1 MSNEQHIGWLMEGVK
16 AWNARREREDFV
28 PDFEGADFPRI
39 FYSAGKLSPKGT
51 FNLLGANLSDANLF
65 GANLTRAILRGAY
78 LNRAHFGKADL
89 TEANLEHS
97 SIGGCDFRSAKLT
110 GCNFERCNALT
121 LIGPETHLSTD
132 FRETS
137 SLTQKQLN
145 AMHGDSETRLPDHL
159 RHPATWLNVSQ
170 FELDLETFGGEKSG
184 GIERIDHSPI
194 RFTPPAEFS
203 AKDWQL
209 SVQYFPQS
217 PEPRQASATP
227 VDSVKEAANRLALA
241 QLVGTFCSALR
252 KYKREDAE
260 LSNRVRPAEQLLVTG
275 EALRK
280 ALKADGEDF
289 LPILMEDYIETLAL
303 GLDEDVQAFEANDI
317 ALYQRIIQRGRQ
329 LYAFYPELE
338 EISDPTNTRFIPD
351 DFPYSLDQLATEVK
365 DIVFSEEGL
374 THFSD
379 TTRELIQAE
388 INATVPRD
396 QDEEKTKLARLGA
409 IVGEMRREMVKY
421 TDKAQS
427 AIDKGASWVKS
438 FEKVEKIWDAIK
450 PFIGMD
456 GGG

>member
-1 MSNEQHIGWLMEGVK
+1 MANEQHIEWLLEGVE
-16 AWNARREREDFV
+16 AWNARREKDDFV
-28 PDFEGADFPRI
+28 PDFEGADFPRL
-39 FYSAGKLSPKGT
+39 FSSAGKISLKET

-65 GANLTRAILRGAY
+65 GANLTRVILRGAN
-78 LNRAHFGKADL
+78 LNRAHLGNADL
-89 TEANLEHS
+89 TEANLELS
-97 SIGGCDFRSAKLT
+97 SIMGCDFRGSKLSM
-110 GCNFERCNALT
+110 CNFERSNALT
-121 LIGPETHLSTD
+121 LKTPGTLLFTD

-137 SLTQKQLN
+137 GLTQRQLN
-145 AMHGDSETRLPDHL
+145 AMHADSETRLPDYL
-159 RHPATWLNVSQ
+159 RHPARWSNISQ
-170 FELDLETFGGEKSG
+170 FELDLEVDDRYEVKSDF
-184 GIERIDHSPI
+184 RDAHSPI

-203 AKDWQL
+203 AKGWQL
-209 SVQYFPQS
+209 SVQYFPHS

-227 VDSVKEAANRLALA
+227 VDNEKEKANRVAFA
-241 QLVGTFCSALR
+241 TLVSTFCSALR

-275 EALRK
+275 EALHK

-303 GLDEDVQAFEANDI
+303 GFGEDVQAFEANDI

-351 DFPYSLDQLATEVK
+351 EFPYSLDQLKSEVEG
-365 DIVFSEEGL
+365 IVYSEEGL

-379 TTRELIQAE
+379 TTRELIEAE
-388 INATVPRD
+388 INAKVPRD
-396 QDEEKTKLARLGA
+396 QDEEKTKLARLSA

-421 TDKAQS
+421 ADKAQG
-427 AIDKGASWVKS
+427 AIDKSASWLRS

-456 GGG
+456 GGS